1 MRIRNNQGASFA
13 LRYTGKNNSALFKSL
28 EKLSSGYAINRA
40 GDDAAGLTI
49 SEKMR
54 RQITGLKRADQNSR
68 EGSKLIQVGEGAL
81 DEIHG
86 MLQRA
91 ASLANQSANGVYED
105 KVDREALQAELDQLC
120 EDIDRIST
128 SANFNGVKLFQNRG
142 LKYEGGTKL
151 SKTVSTAAQQA
162 ADVNRA
168 QAAQTA
174 PRRTLD
180 DLIRDEDRGDLNI
193 VYVEQTGALVTAN
206 PITGQGSSTLGMDKD
221 ITITNQDN
229 TTTTRK
235 LSDILKTEIVP
246 NTVKQVLASY
256 PAFSYLTGSTIGI
269 GLELYKGSEN
279 KDMASAL
286 AYITIGYEKS
296 ADLNYANY
304 TLGVNIEKLDTNNDG
319 TITRDEL
326 VELEAT
332 ISHEMIHAFMDEATT
347 AGMIGFDPTDSTF
360 KDGVKFPTWFIEGMA
375 QTASGPG
382 NWIYP
387 KGYTGGGLQIDTT
400 STDEEIKNQI
410 NYRKLGTNVGGSG
423 DYGTG
428 YLACMYLGW
437 KIASGGNAATEVNA
451 ANISMGL
458 TSLMNAV
465 IGGKSLDKAITELT
479 GGAFASTSDFQ
490 ANFNAAG
497 TDVTGFVHNLMV
509 AKGDGRGGLVSG
521 NLTHKDL
528 VPNDAVTD
536 LKLFEL
542 DTAHSKVNNV
552 YPSGYPVLS
561 GGTVSGDNTKVPT
574 DFRPAVTQKEYGDFI
589 IKGNLPDDGSGGM
602 QGITWDGNSNT
613 LTVNTGSDIEITMK
627 SPTSGTLQNLKLE
640 GTGKVTLNGVT
651 AGALQIDE
659 ETEVSYEGKNE
670 ITGAVTVA
678 SGKEV
683 TFQGKGQLKAGTF
696 INNGTVS
703 FNGGA
708 VIVDSGTGTIGGTV
722 KVSGGSVAAN
732 ITTPTGADGTT
743 ALKSIAVDWNKL
755 PSGFDITSISIDG
768 VKAGALL
775 DNNDLGKLW
784 LDPAKNHRVT
794 FTDAS
799 GVSKTLAAT
808 INASG
813 DFEWNDA
820 IKPFTVNG
828 GSEGTDYHYEDDGT
842 TLVIDSKTAL
852 SISGGTTTD
861 EAGNPL
867 LGRIKLTDNISGPV
881 NLTLDGVNCSGN
893 TVGSGLDLGTGNT
906 VILSLADGTE
916 NTFKGAANFAG
927 ISIGDNSNLTIDGSA
942 FVPDDPDNPPPGPKA
957 GKLIVT
963 GGTNAAGIGRNNG
976 TGSVNSAPN
985 ASITIK
991 GGEIIATGGQ
1001 YASAIG
1007 AGYNYGFGD
1016 ISITGGSKV
1025 EATGGY
1031 GGSAIGGAYGAS
1043 VGNILIDNKADV
1055 KAISTG
1061 HGAGIGGGWGGNA
1074 SCGTITIEGDTKI
1087 YASSTEHGTGI
1098 GAGCSN
1104 YSGMIT
1110 IQGNAEVEAIG
1121 GDCGAGIGSSWNAS
1135 TKTAGVKI
1143 LGHANVKAK
1152 GGNEGAG
1159 IGAGNSG
1166 SQMGTIEINTTGTVE
1181 AEGGQNGVG
1190 IGSGSQ
1196 GSHVDDITITQGT
1209 VKAKGGTDSTGI
1221 GAGRGST
1228 SSNITIGD
1236 KDNPNNKV
1244 IVTAEGGMTN
1254 NGGNIMSYTDSSHT
1268 QAGTVKIVGNG
1279 TTVRPGQEGEGLY
1292 STSGVVGEDGNSL
1305 YAYPVYLFHTD
1316 GTTDKDKTLDAGVG
1330 LNAKDGTGLLPLD
1343 KDKVDLASIT
1353 ISSDEGGSWTTGLSH
1368 NPLDSDYVFV
1378 WLKPKNQKLTI
1389 EYDEEKVDADGN
1401 PVTGADGKPEMEHK
1415 SVELDLIYYPK
1426 SGVFRIETQP
1436 KPPDAVKPGYNVP
1449 DPKPTPDP
1457 KPDPDPPEPPKEEE
1471 PGEGG
1476 IILQIGA
1483 EYGEILTVPQFYL
1496 SLDALK
1502 MGNLDISTQ
1511 PNAWESMP
1519 VIRNAI
1525 NRVSS
1530 IRATYGALY
1539 NRLEHNQNQLRHMV
1553 ENTTDAESR
1562 IRDADMAEE
1571 MMAYTKAN
1579 ILSQS
1584 AQAMLSQAA
1593 QQPQSVLQ
1601 LLS

>member
-1 MRIRNNQGASFA
+1 MRIRNNQNASFA

-54 RQITGLKRADQNSR
+54 RQITALKRADKNSQ
-68 EGSKLIQVGEGAL
+68 EGTKLIQVGEGAL
-81 DEIHG
+81 DEIHS

-120 EDIDRIST
+120 EDIDRIAE
-128 SANFNGVKLFQNRG
+128 SANFNGVKLFQDRG
-142 LKYEGGTKL
+142 PKYERKTEL
-151 SKTVSTAAQQA
+151 SQAVSAAAQQTA
-162 ADVNRA
+162 GDSRT

-180 DLIRDEDRGDLNI
+180 DLLEGHDKGDLNI

-206 PITGQGSSTLGMDKD
+206 PITGQGNSTLGMDKD
-221 ITITNQDN
+221 ITITNGGA
-229 TTTTRK
+229 TTTRK

-256 PAFSYLTGSTIGI
+256 PAFSYLTGSTVGI

-296 ADLNYANY
+296 ANLNYANY

-387 KGYTGGGLQIDTT
+387 KGYSGGGLQIDTT
-400 STDEEIKNQI
+400 STDAEIKSQI
-410 NYRKLGTNVGGSG
+410 GYHQLGARIGGSG

-437 KIASGGNAATEVNA
+437 AIASGGEKSVAVNA

-458 TSLMNAV
+458 TALMNKV
-465 IGGKSLDKAITELT
+465 IGGTSLDDAIKELT
-479 GGAFASTSDFQ
+479 KNNTENTKFTSTDDFKTK
-490 ANFNAAG
+490 FNAAG

-528 VPNDAVTD
+528 VPDDAVTD
-536 LKLFEL
+536 RKLFEL

-552 YPSGYPVLS
+552 YPPDYPVLS
-561 GGTVSGDNTKVPT
+561 GGTVSGDNTRVPT

-602 QGITWDGNSNT
+602 QGISWDGTT
-613 LTVNTGSDIEITMK
+613 LTVTTGSDIEITMK
-627 SPTSGTLQNLKLE
+627 SPTSGTLQNLKLD
-640 GTGKVTLNGVT
+640 GGGKVTLNGVKADGLT
-651 AGALQIDE
+651 VSKDTQ
-659 ETEVSYEGKNE
+659 VSYEGKNE
-670 ITGAVTVA
+670 INTVTVD
-678 SGKEV
+678 SGKAV
-683 TFQGKGQLKAGTF
+683 DFQGKGQFKAGTF
-696 INNGTVS
+696 TNNGTVS

-708 VIVDSGTGTIGGTV
+708 VIVGGGTGTIGGTV
-722 KVSGGSVAAN
+722 KVGGGSVAAD
-732 ITTPTGADGTT
+732 IPAPKAADGV
-743 ALKSIAVDWNKL
+743 AELKSIAVDWSKL
-755 PSGFDITSISIDG
+755 PSGFDVASISIDG

-775 DNNDLGKLW
+775 SNGESGKLW

-794 FTDAS
+794 FTNAN
-799 GVSKTLAAT
+799 GVSKTLAAKM
-808 INASG
+808 NG
-813 DFEWNDA
+813 PDFEWA
-820 IKPFTVNG
+820 EPVKPFTVN
-828 GSEGTDYHYEDDGT
+828 SSAVEGQDYHYEDDGT
-842 TLVIDSKTAL
+842 TLVIDTDKVT
-852 SISGGTTTD
+852 SISGGKVKD
-861 EAGNPL
+861 ESGADL
-867 LGRIKLTDNISGPV
+867 LGRIKLKDGIATAANPISLEL
-881 NLTLDGVNCSGN
+881 NGVDCSGN
-893 TVGSGLDLGTGNT
+893 TMGSGLDLGTGNT
-906 VILSLADGTE
+906 VTLTLKDGTD
-916 NTFKGAANFAG
+916 NKFSGAAHFAG

-942 FVPDDPDNPPPGPKA
+942 FVPDDPNNPSSAPKA
-957 GKLIVT
+957 GTLTAT
-963 GGTNAAGIGRNNG
+963 GGQYAAGIGRNYGN
-976 TGSVNSAPN
+976 TSMYSANN
-985 ASITIK
+985 ANITIK
-991 GGEIIATGGQ
+991 GGVITANGGEHS
-1001 YASAIG
+1001 SAIG
-1007 AGYNYGFGD
+1007 AAYCYGFGN
-1016 ISITGGSKV
+1016 ITITGGSKV
-1025 EATGGY
+1025 EANGGY
-1031 GGSAIGGAYGAS
+1031 GGSAIGGAYNGAAGDIT
-1043 VGNILIDNKADV
+1043 VNGTANV
-1055 KAISTG
+1055 RAISTG
-1061 HGAGIGGGWGGNA
+1061 HGAGIGGGWTNSG
-1074 SCGTITIEGDTKI
+1074 SCGAITIAENAKV
-1087 YASSTEHGTGI
+1087 YASSTEHGTGV
-1098 GAGCSN
+1098 GAGCQGS
-1104 YSGMIT
+1104 SKMIT
-1110 IQGNAEVEAIG
+1110 IKDNATVEAYG
-1121 GDCGAGIGSSWNAS
+1121 GESGAGIGSSWSANTETEGVQILDKAS
-1135 TKTAGVKI
+1135 
-1143 LGHANVKAK
+1143 VKAK
-1152 GGNEGAG
+1152 GGNQGAG
-1159 IGAGNSG
+1159 IGAGGSG
-1166 SQMGTIEINTTGTVE
+1166 SKMGSIVINTTGTVE

-1190 IGSGSQ
+1190 IGSGNQ
-1196 GSHVDDITITQGT
+1196 GSYVKDIEIKQGT
-1209 VKAKGGTDSTGI
+1209 VHAKGGTDSTGI
-1221 GAGRGST
+1221 GAGRSST
-1228 SSNITIGD
+1228 SGNITIGD
-1236 KDNPNNKV
+1236 EKNPNNKV

-1254 NGGNIMSYTDSSHT
+1254 NGGNIMSYTDSGHT
-1268 QAGTVKIVGNG
+1268 KAGTVKIVGSN
-1279 TTVRPGQEGEGLY
+1279 TTVRPGNEGEGLY
-1292 STSGVVGEDGNSL
+1292 STSGVVGEDGKQPL

-1343 KDKVDLASIT
+1343 KDKVAPGSIKIILPET
-1353 ISSDEGGSWTTGLSH
+1353 GETWAQGLSH
-1368 NPLDSDYVFV
+1368 DPLDSDYVFV
-1378 WLKPKNQKLTI
+1378 WLKPQDQKLTI
-1389 EYDEEKVDADGN
+1389 SYDEKKDDGSTETKT
-1401 PVTGADGKPEMEHK
+1401 VA
-1415 SVELDLIYYPK
+1415 LDLKYHPK
-1426 SGVFRIETQP
+1426 AGVFRIETQP

-1457 KPDPDPPEPPKEEE
+1457 KPDPKPDPPEPPKEEE

-1519 VIRNAI
+1519 VIQNAI

>member
-40 GDDAAGLTI
+40 GDDVAGLTI

-105 KVDREALQAELDQLC
+105 EIDREALQAELDQLC

-151 SKTVSTAAQQA
+151 SKTVSTAAQQTA
-162 ADVNRA
+162 SANRSSA
-168 QAAQTA
+168 QAVQTV

-180 DLIRDEDRGDLNI
+180 DLLEGYDKGDLNI
-193 VYVEQTGALVTAN
+193 VYVEQTGALVTAA
-206 PITGQGSSTLGMDKD
+206 PSGQGSSTLDKD
-221 ITITNQDN
+221 KEITITNPDSS
-229 TTTTRK
+229 TITKK
-235 LSDILKTEIVP
+235 LSDILKEEIVP
-246 NTVKQVLASY
+246 NTVKQILANY

-269 GLELYKGSEN
+269 GLEYYTSASKPN
-279 KDMASAL
+279 MKDAL
-286 AYITIGYEKS
+286 AYVTIGYS
-296 ADLNYANY
+296 QTSNLNYANY
-304 TLGVNIEKLDTNNDG
+304 TLGVNIDKLPSVLN
-319 TITRDEL
+319 RDNL

-347 AGMIGFDPTDSTF
+347 AGMIGFNPATNSF
-360 KDGVKFPTWFIEGMA
+360 SSAVKFPTWFVEGMA

-382 NWIYP
+382 NWVHP
-387 KGYTGGGLQIDTT
+387 NSDGGLRIDASSSDT
-400 STDEEIKNQI
+400 EIANQI
-410 NYRKLGTNVGGSG
+410 AAHKLGTNVGGSG

-437 KIASGGNAATEVNA
+437 AITSGGDASVAVNA
-451 ANISMGL
+451 TNVSRGL
-458 TSLMNAV
+458 TALMNEV
-465 IGGKSLDKAITELT
+465 IGGKSLNEAIKELT
-479 GGAFASTSDFQ
+479 NGAFTSTSDFQ
-490 ANFNAAG
+490 TKFNAAG
-497 TDVTGFVHNLMV
+497 TDVTGFVQKLMG
-509 AKGDGRGGLVSG
+509 AKGSGRGGLISG
-521 NLTHKDL
+521 DLAATDL
-528 VPNDAVTD
+528 VSDNVVTD

-542 DTAHSKVNNV
+542 DKDHSAVHNV

-561 GGTVSGDNTKVPT
+561 GGTVSGSSTKVPT
-574 DFRPAVTQKEYGDFI
+574 GFQPVVAEKEYGDFI
-589 IKGNLPDDGSGGM
+589 IKGNLPDDGNGEM
-602 QGITWDGNSNT
+602 QGITWDDTTKT
-613 LTVNTGSDIEITMK
+613 LTVTSGNNIEIAMK
-627 SPTSGTLQNLKLE
+627 AGLTSSTANLKVN

-651 AGALQIDE
+651 AGSLQVSED
-659 ETEVSYEGKNE
+659 TQVSYEGKND
-670 ITGAVTVA
+670 ITAVTVD
-678 SGKEV
+678 SGKAV

-696 INNGTVS
+696 TNDGTVS

-708 VIVDSGTGTIGGTV
+708 VIVGGGTGAIGGAV
-722 KVSGGSVAAN
+722 NVNGASVAAT
-732 ITTPTGADGTT
+732 ITTVPKAADGVTE
-743 ALKSIAVDWNKL
+743 LKSIAVDWNEL

-799 GVSKTLAAT
+799 GVSKTLGAKLNAAGT
-808 INASG
+808 
-813 DFEWNDA
+813 DFEWA
-820 IKPFTVNG
+820 EPVKPFTVNG
-828 GSEGTDYHYEDDGT
+828 GTEGTDYHYEDDGT

-852 SISGGTTTD
+852 SISGGTATD
-861 EAGNPL
+861 EAGSPL
-867 LGRIKLTDNISGPV
+867 LGHIKIKDNIGDVS
-881 NLTLDGVNCSGN
+881 LTLDGVDCTDTTGAKA
-893 TVGSGLDLGTGNT
+893 GLDLGSGNKVT
-906 VILSLADGTE
+906 LNL
-916 NTFKGAANFAG
+916 AANSTNTLKGGSQGTTAGCAG
-927 ISIGDNSNLTIDGSA
+927 ISLKDQTTLTIEGDDTAILNAEGGYNSAGIGSDYDVTVTDVSITINGGTINA
-942 FVPDDPDNPPPGPKA
+942 TSGAWGA
-957 GKLIVT
+957 GIGAGSHKNYSADSTVGFLGDITINGGVITARSKDEGAGIGGALGASVRKITIT
-963 GGTNAAGIGRNNG
+963 GGT
-976 TGSVNSAPN
+976 
-985 ASITIK
+985 
-991 GGEIIATGGQ
+991 
-1001 YASAIG
+1001 
-1007 AGYNYGFGD
+1007 
-1016 ISITGGSKV
+1016 
-1025 EATGGY
+1025 
-1031 GGSAIGGAYGAS
+1031 
-1043 VGNILIDNKADV
+1043 IDAR
-1055 KAISTG
+1055 SHS
-1061 HGAGIGGGWGGNA
+1061 HGAGIGGGHNAYNGDITISGGN
-1074 SCGTITIEGDTKI
+1074 ITAISE
-1087 YASSTEHGTGI
+1087 YHGTGI
-1098 GAGCSN
+1098 GAGCSSN
-1104 YSGMIT
+1104 TETRNSKLAIT
-1110 IQGNAEVEAIG
+1110 GNAMIEQAQG
-1121 GDCGAGIGSSWNAS
+1121 GDLGAGMGASWCGNWGDIEISGGATVKSTVGGDSGAGIGS
-1135 TKTAGVKI
+1135 
-1143 LGHANVKAK
+1143 
-1152 GGNEGAG
+1152 
-1159 IGAGNSG
+1159 G
-1166 SQMGTIEINTTGTVE
+1166 SQGGSHVGNILINTTGSVT
-1181 AEGGQNGVG
+1181 AQGGKNGVG
-1190 IGSGSQ
+1190 IGSGQ
-1196 GSHVDDITITQGT
+1196 GSGSSPSVCGNIEIKKGT
-1209 VKAKGGTDSTGI
+1209 VKATGSTDSTGI
-1221 GAGRGST
+1221 GAGRGSV
-1228 SSNITIGD
+1228 SGNITIGD
-1236 KDNPNNKV
+1236 PQNENNKV

-1254 NGGNIMSYTDSSHT
+1254 NGGNIMSYTDSGHNT
-1268 QAGTVKIVGNG
+1268 AGEVIITGNN
-1279 TTVRPGQEGEGLY
+1279 TTVRPGTVGEGLY
-1292 STSGVVGEDGNSL
+1292 STSGVKDKAGEDGKPL
-1305 YAYPVYLFHTD
+1305 YSYPVYLFHSDSSTD
-1316 GTTDKDKTLDAGVG
+1316 ENDTLPAGID
-1330 LNAKDGTGLLPLD
+1330 LNKAPNSDLPLD
-1343 KDKVDLASIT
+1343 PTTVEDGSIT
-1353 ISSDEGGSWTTGLSH
+1353 IKSGGKTWVRGLSH
-1368 NPLDSDYVFV
+1368 KDLQEKDYVFV
-1378 WLKPKNQKLTI
+1378 WLKPEDQDLTVSWKNKDGTEGSAKL
-1389 EYDEEKVDADGN
+1389 
-1401 PVTGADGKPEMEHK
+1401 
-1415 SVELDLIYYPK
+1415 ELIWK
-1426 SGVFRIETQP
+1426 ENAGVFRIKEQP
-1436 KPPDAVKPGYNVP
+1436 KPDDAVKPGYNVP

-1457 KPDPDPPEPPKEEE
+1457 KPDPKPDPPEPPKEEE

>member
-193 VYVEQTGALVTAN
+193 VYVEQTGALVTAA
-206 PITGQGSSTLGMDKD
+206 PSGQGSSTLDKD
-221 ITITNQDN
+221 KEITITNPDGS
-229 TTTTRK
+229 TTTKK
-235 LSDILKTEIVP
+235 LSDILKEEIVP
-246 NTVKQVLASY
+246 NTVKQILANY

-269 GLELYKGSEN
+269 GLEYYTSASKPN
-279 KDMASAL
+279 MKDAL
-286 AYITIGYEKS
+286 AYVTIGYS
-296 ADLNYANY
+296 QTSNLNYANY
-304 TLGVNIEKLDTNNDG
+304 TLGVNIDKLPSVLN
-319 TITRDEL
+319 RDNL

-347 AGMIGFDPTDSTF
+347 AGMIGFNPATNSF
-360 KDGVKFPTWFIEGMA
+360 SSAVKFPTWFVEGMA

-382 NWIYP
+382 NWVHP
-387 KGYTGGGLQIDTT
+387 NSDGGLRIDASSSDT
-400 STDEEIKNQI
+400 EIANQI
-410 NYRKLGTNVGGSG
+410 AAHKLGTNVGGSG

-437 KIASGGNAATEVNA
+437 AITSGGDASVAVNA
-451 ANISMGL
+451 TNVSRGL
-458 TSLMNAV
+458 TALMNEV
-465 IGGKSLDKAITELT
+465 IGGKSLNEAIKELT
-479 GGAFASTSDFQ
+479 NGAFTSTSDFQ
-490 ANFNAAG
+490 TKFNAAG
-497 TDVTGFVHNLMV
+497 TDVTGFVQKLMG
-509 AKGDGRGGLVSG
+509 AKGSGRGGLISG
-521 NLTHKDL
+521 DLAATDL
-528 VPNDAVTD
+528 VSDNVVTD

-542 DTAHSKVNNV
+542 DKDHSAVHNV
-552 YPSGYPVLS
+552 YPSGYPILS

-589 IKGNLPDDGSGGM
+589 IKGNLPDDGNGEM
-602 QGITWDGNSNT
+602 QGITWDDTTKT
-613 LTVNTGSDIEITMK
+613 LTVTSGNNIEIAMK
-627 SPTSGTLQNLKLE
+627 TGLTSSTANLKVN

-651 AGALQIDE
+651 AGSLQVSED
-659 ETEVSYEGKNE
+659 TQVSYEGKND
-670 ITGAVTVA
+670 IGTVTVD
-678 SGKEV
+678 SGKAV

-696 INNGTVS
+696 TNDGTVS

-708 VIVDSGTGTIGGTV
+708 VIVSGGTGTIDGTV

-743 ALKSIAVDWNKL
+743 ALKSIDVDWSKL
-755 PSGFDITSISIDG
+755 TGLSNIASISIDG

-775 DNNDLGKLW
+775 SNGESGKLW
-784 LDPAKNHRVT
+784 LDPSKNHRVT
-794 FTDAS
+794 FTNAS

-820 IKPFTVNG
+820 IKPFTVTG
-828 GSEGTDYHYEDDGT
+828 GSEDVDYHYEDDGT
-842 TLVIDSKTAL
+842 TLVIDTDKVT
-852 SISGGTTTD
+852 SISDNSTTKTD
-861 EAGNPL
+861 EMGNPL
-867 LGRIKLTDNISGPV
+867 RGRIKLADNISGPV

-906 VILSLADGTE
+906 VTLKLKDGTD
-916 NTFKGAANFAG
+916 NKFTGAANFAG

-942 FVPDDPDNPPPGPKA
+942 FVPDDPDNPSPGLKA
-957 GKLIVT
+957 GKLIAT

-1007 AGYNYGFGD
+1007 AGYNYGFGN
-1016 ISITGGSKV
+1016 ISITGSSKV
-1025 EATGGY
+1025 AATGGY

-1143 LGHANVKAK
+1143 LGDANVKAK

-1254 NGGNIMSYTDSSHT
+1254 NGGNIMSYTDSGHT
-1268 QAGTVKIVGNG
+1268 KAGTVKIVGSG

-1292 STSGVVGEDGNSL
+1292 STSGVVGEDGNPL

-1449 DPKPTPDP
+1449 DPKPKPDP

-1471 PGEGG
+1471 PGDGG